1 MVNYMFIS
9 PFFPCNS
16 SPLQIY
22 VAYGTKFVQNYYF
35 FPEPATLISLSHIL
49 SFQLLSNRPS
59 SCKPHCEYGCI
70 CEDAGC

>member
-22 VAYGTKFVQNYYF
+22 VAYGTKFAQNYYF
-35 FPEPATLISLSHIL
+35 FSTYAIS
-49 SFQLLSNRPS
+49 FLLSL
-59 SCKPHCEYGCI
+59 
-70 CEDAGC
+70 